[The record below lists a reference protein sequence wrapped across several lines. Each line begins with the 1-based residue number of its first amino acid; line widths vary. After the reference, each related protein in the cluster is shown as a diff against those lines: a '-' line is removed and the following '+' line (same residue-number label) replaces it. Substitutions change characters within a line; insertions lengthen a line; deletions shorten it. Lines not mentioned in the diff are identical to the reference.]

1 MFLLELLQEF
11 LLELILEISSRAFQ
25 AVPLNVTP
33 LVSYGAISD
42 FFFNELLPELIQV
55 FLPLATPEDSSVT
68 TSSVSPRATP
78 EVSPGVPQ
86 PACVVKVFKGFF
98 FLKLLQ
104 RFLLE
109 LLQQFSLSYPRRFSS
124 SYSRFFLWCYS
135 RGFVLLE
142 IPQNFLLE
150 LLQKFYLVPL

>member
-1 MFLLELLQEF
+1 MEL
-11 LLELILEISSRAFQ
+11 FQ
-25 AVPLNVTP
+25 
-33 LVSYGAISD
+33 I
-42 FFFNELLPELIQV
+42 FFNELLPELIQV

-124 SYSRFFLWCYS
+124 SYSRFFFWFYS
-135 RGFVLLE
+135 RGFVLE
-142 IPQNFLLE
+142 IHQKFLLE
-150 LLQKFYLVPL
+150 LLHKFYLEPL